1 MRVMVIVKEDKRSEA
16 GILPDEKFFA
26 AMDKYNAD
34 LKKAGV
40 LLSAEGLYPSSKGR
54 RVKFADAG
62 KRTVTDG
69 PFTES
74 KELIAG
80 FWLWRVKSLDDAT
93 DWLKRAPF
101 GPGAEIEIR
110 EVFEQEDFAA
120 VRGGR
125 RCPPPPP
132 PPAPRRLGKSVLAII
147 ATRRMS

>member
-1 MRVMVIVKEDKRSEA
+1 MRVMVIVKENKASAA

-26 AMDKYNAD
+26 AMDKYNAE

-40 LLSAEGLYPSSKGR
+40 LLAAEGLHPSAKGR
-54 RVKFADAG
+54 RVKFADDG

-110 EVFEQEDFAA
+110 EVFEQEHLDA
-120 VRGGR
+120 VRAGAR
-125 RCPPPPP
+125 
-132 PPAPRRLGKSVLAII
+132 
-147 ATRRMS
+147 